1 MKFRGESVKQV
12 GVLRLRG
19 CFAARSG
26 HSAQDDKG
34 RDQQGSVA
42 MTLFPMFM
50 KLEGRSCLVVGA
62 GTIGEP
68 KISSLIAA
76 GASVRVV
83 ALTRHGGGCRVGA
96 RRERSP
102 GKREPSIVADLD
114 GVFLVIAA
122 TNSRDVN
129 AAIFREARQ
138 RNILCNVV
146 DDPEYCDFYYPAVVR
161 RGDLQLAI
169 STNGHSPAL
178 AQRIRRELEIQFGP
192 EYGEWLEELGQI
204 RQQLFASKI
213 DPEERR
219 RLLHELASREA
230 FEKAQAAGFN
240 SRSQCSLEKIS

>member
-1 MKFRGESVKQV
+1 
-12 GVLRLRG
+12 
-19 CFAARSG
+19 
-26 HSAQDDKG
+26 
-34 RDQQGSVA
+34 

-83 ALTRHGGGCRVGA
+83 ALDATAAVTEWARTGA
-96 RRERSP
+96 ITWEARAFDS
-102 GKREPSIVADLD
+102 ADLD
-114 GVFLVIAA
+114 ETFVVIAA
-122 TNSRDVN
+122 TNSRDLNV
-129 AAIFREARQ
+129 AIFHEARQ

-161 RGDLQLAI
+161 RGDLQIAI

-192 EYGEWLEELGQI
+192 EYGEWLEQLGRT

-213 DPEERR
+213 DPEQRR

-230 FEKAQAAGFN
+230 FKKAQAAESN
-240 SRSQCSLEKIS
+240 IEASSMEKIS

>member
-1 MKFRGESVKQV
+1 
-12 GVLRLRG
+12 
-19 CFAARSG
+19 
-26 HSAQDDKG
+26 
-34 RDQQGSVA
+34 

-62 GTIGEP
+62 GTVGEP
-68 KISSLIAA
+68 KIRSLLEA

-83 ALTRHGGGCRVGA
+83 ALRATAAAAEWVKTGA
-96 RRERSP
+96 ITWEAREFNS
-102 GKREPSIVADLD
+102 ADLD
-114 GVFLVIAA
+114 GAFLVIAA
-122 TNSRDVN
+122 TSSRDVN
-129 AAIFREARQ
+129 TAIFQEARR

-146 DDPEYCDFYYPAVVR
+146 DDPEHCDFYYPAVVR

-192 EYGEWLEELGQI
+192 EYGEWLEELGRA

-219 RLLHELASREA
+219 QRLHQLASRKA
-230 FEKAQAAGFN
+230 FKKAQAAEFN
-240 SRSQCSLEKIS
+240 IEESSLEKIS

>member
-1 MKFRGESVKQV
+1 
-12 GVLRLRG
+12 
-19 CFAARSG
+19 
-26 HSAQDDKG
+26 
-34 RDQQGSVA
+34 

-76 GASVRVV
+76 GASIRVV
-83 ALTRHGGGCRVGA
+83 APHATAAVAEWAQTRAITWEA
-96 RRERSP
+96 RTFN
-102 GKREPSIVADLD
+102 GADLD
-114 GVFLVIAA
+114 GTFMVIAA

-129 AAIFREARQ
+129 AVIFHEARE

-169 STNGHSPAL
+169 STNGQSPAL

-192 EYGEWLEELGQI
+192 EYGEWLEELGRK

-213 DPEERR
+213 DPDERR
-219 RLLHELASREA
+219 HLLHELAGREA
-230 FEKAQAAGFN
+230 FKKAEAAGFH
-240 SRSQCSLEKIS
+240 SDAGSLEKMS